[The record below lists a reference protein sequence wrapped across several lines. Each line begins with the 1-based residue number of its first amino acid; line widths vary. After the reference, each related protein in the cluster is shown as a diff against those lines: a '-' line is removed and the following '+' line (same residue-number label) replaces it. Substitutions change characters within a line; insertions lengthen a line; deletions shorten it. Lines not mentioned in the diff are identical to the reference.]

1 MTTAERKRRPGAAK
15 ISGARFVLG
24 SMAMAMAMAMPMAIA
39 SLSLGC
45 SSTGRV
51 QERLAAKMRS
61 GDLPGAILLV
71 EQEKGR
77 AYRGKNRLLYY
88 LDRGMLL
95 HVDGQYVD
103 SNIAFETAKRI
114 GEDLYTQSLSDSG
127 LSLLSNDYALD
138 YAGEDFERTLIH
150 LFSALNYQQLGDRE
164 SALVEVRQ
172 VGDYLRKLE
181 VDHSNSRVYKDDAF
195 ARYLSAMFYEARGE
209 LDSAFVDYKKAVVAY
224 AAYGSDYAVLEPESL
239 LPNAERVA
247 MRLGSWARQDL
258 EDFGR
263 SICARHRL
271 PRPRRV
277 GPGRPRVRSSR
288 GARSC

>member
-1 MTTAERKRRPGAAK
+1 MRTAERKCQPAGAK
-15 ISGARFVLG
+15 ISVASFVL
-24 SMAMAMAMAMPMAIA
+24 ALMAIVI
-39 SLSLGC
+39 SSLGC
-45 SSTGRV
+45 GSTSLV
-51 QERLAAKMRS
+51 QQRLAAKMRS
-61 GDLPGAILLV
+61 GDFPGAILLV
-71 EQEKGR
+71 EREKGR

-103 SNIAFETAKRI
+103 SNIAFESAKRI

-138 YAGEDFERTLIH
+138 HAGEDFERTLIH

-209 LDSAFVDYKKAVVAY
+209 LDSAFVDYKKAAP
-224 AAYGSDYAVLEPESL
+224 GHVLYRRGY
-239 LPNAERVA
+239 RV
-247 MRLGSWARQDL
+247 
-258 EDFGR
+258 
-263 SICARHRL
+263 
-271 PRPRRV
+271 
-277 GPGRPRVRSSR
+277 
-288 GARSC
+288 